1 MKTPNYRI
9 LKSGID
15 HVIIEDIGPWSMFP
29 TITNGAEEVVADLFM
44 NDKLKNGQRLFYVDS
59 EGQLDEL
66 KVDNGRFAGFA
77 PGCPF
82 PL

>member
-9 LKSGID
+9 LKSGVD
-15 HVIIEDIGPWSMFP
+15 HVIIEDVGPWDRYP
-29 TITNGAEEVVADLFM
+29 TITNGAEEVVEDLFK
-44 NDKLKNGQRLFYVDS
+44 NAKLTNGQRLFYVDS
-59 EGQLDEL
+59 EGQFDEL
-66 KVDNGRFAGFA
+66 KVKNGQFAGFA